1 MTKNKRK
8 KYNVQEKLPIARAK
22 QQNKKRTKE
31 KTKKRTKE
39 KKTTKEKKKK
49 TTKEKKEQKE
59 QWAHLS
65 IIKAQQ

>member
-31 KTKKRTKE
+31 KTKKKNKGE
-39 KKTTKEKKKK
+39 KNNKGEKK